1 MIINKRIH
9 TMRRFNSIL
18 ILSSALVMAS
28 CGQKKSEQSV
38 VIIDETP
45 KVTVTKVNA
54 ENVPQ
59 LSTYPTTVEA
69 EIVNNITPQS
79 ASRIN
84 QIFVEIGDHV
94 NAGQKL
100 ATMDAISLEKLKLQM
115 KNDSIEYGRT
125 KELYEIGAVS
135 QANFETMTLAY
146 EVSKKTYSNLLENT
160 ILTSPIS
167 GIITARNYDEGDM
180 YAMAQ
185 PLFVVQNITP
195 VKMLINIS
203 ENNYSKVK
211 KGMEVDI
218 VADAFPGETFKGKV
232 NLVYPTID
240 SRTHTFPV
248 EIIIDNKD
256 EKLRPGMFARVTVNY
271 GTNYRVVVPD
281 NAVLKQVGADEKYV
295 FVVNEDNTVSYTPVK
310 LGVRMGDKYEVISGI
325 DDGATVVTTGQTRL
339 KNNIKVDIV
348 K

>member
-1 MIINKRIH
+1 
-9 TMRRFNSIL
+9 MRRFNSIL
-18 ILSSALVMAS
+18 ILSSALIIAS
-28 CGQKKSEQSV
+28 CGQKASEQQT
-38 VIIDETP
+38 VIVEEAP
-45 KVTVTKVNA
+45 KVTVTNVYA

-69 EIVNNITPQS
+69 EVVNNITPQS

-94 NAGQKL
+94 KAGQKL
-100 ATMDAISLEKLKLQM
+100 ATMDAINLEKLRLQIQ
-115 KNDSIEYGRT
+115 NDSIEYGRT

-135 QANFETMTLAY
+135 QANYETMTLAY

-167 GIITARNYDEGDM
+167 GIVTARNYDEGDM

-203 ENNYSKVK
+203 ENNYSKIK
-211 KGMEVDI
+211 KGMEVEI
-218 VADAFPGETFKGKV
+218 LADAFPGETFKGKV

-240 SRTHTFPV
+240 SRSHTYPV
-248 EIIIDNKD
+248 EIIVDNKD
-256 EKLRPGMFARVTVNY
+256 EKLRPGMFTRVTVNY
-271 GTNYRVVVPD
+271 GTNYRVVIPD

-295 FVVNEDNTVSYTPVK
+295 YVLNEDNTVSYTPVK
-310 LGVRMGDKYEVISGI
+310 LGVRMGDRYEVISGLN
-325 DDGATVVTTGQTRL
+325 DGAKVVTSGQTRL

>member
-1 MIINKRIH
+1 
-9 TMRRFNSIL
+9 MRRFNSIL

-94 NAGQKL
+94 KAGQKL

>member
-1 MIINKRIH
+1 MRQFKSLLIIS
-9 TMRRFNSIL
+9 T
-18 ILSSALVMAS
+18 ALMMAS
-28 CGQKKSEQSV
+28 CGQKPAEQQQTV
-38 VIIDETP
+38 EVEEAP
-45 KVTVTKVNA
+45 KVTVTRVHA

-69 EIVNNITPQS
+69 DIVNNITPQS

-84 QIFVEIGDHV
+84 EILVEVGDHV
-94 NAGQKL
+94 KKGQRL
-100 ATMDAISLEKLKLQM
+100 ATMDAINLEKIRLQVA
-115 KNDSIEYGRT
+115 NDSIEYGRT
-125 KELYEIGAVS
+125 KELYEIGAAS
-135 QANFETMTLAY
+135 QANFEAITLAY
-146 EVSKKTYSNLLENT
+146 EVSKKSYANLLENT

-203 ENNYSKVK
+203 ESNYSKVK
-211 KGMEVDI
+211 KGMEVEL

-240 SRTHTFPV
+240 PRSHTFPV
-248 EIIIDNKD
+248 EIIVDNKN
-256 EKLRPGMFARVTVNY
+256 EKLRPGMFTRVTINY
-271 GTNYRVVVPD
+271 GNNFRVVVPD
-281 NAVLKQVGADEKYV
+281 NAVLKQVGADDKYV
-295 FVVNEDNTVSYTPVK
+295 YVLNEDNTVTYTPVK
-310 LGVRMGDKYEVISGI
+310 LGVRMGNRYEIISGLN
-325 DDGATVVTTGQTRL
+325 DGDVIVTSGQTRL
-339 KNNIKVDIV
+339 KNNIEVEVV

>member
-1 MIINKRIH
+1 
-9 TMRRFNSIL
+9 MRRFNSIL
-18 ILSSALVMAS
+18 ILSSALIMAS
-28 CGQKKSEQSV
+28 CGQKSGNQQTAAV
-38 VIIDETP
+38 VVDEAP
-45 KVTVTKVNA
+45 KVTVTKVYA

-69 EIVNNITPQS
+69 EIINNITPQS

-84 QIFVEIGDHV
+84 EILVEVGDHV
-94 NAGQKL
+94 KKGQKL
-100 ATMDAISLEKLKLQM
+100 ATMDGINLEKLRLQI

-125 KELYEIGAVS
+125 KELHEIGAVS
-135 QANFETMTLAY
+135 QANFEAMTLAY

-160 ILTSPIS
+160 ILRSPIS
-167 GIITARNYDEGDM
+167 GIVTARNYDEGDM

-203 ENNYSKVK
+203 ESNYSKVS
-211 KGMEVDI
+211 KGMEVEI

-232 NLVYPTID
+232 NLIYPTID
-240 SRTHTFPV
+240 PRSHTFPV
-248 EIIIDNKD
+248 EITIDNKD

-271 GTNYRVVVPD
+271 GNNFRVVVPD

-295 FVVNEDNTVSYTPVK
+295 YVLNEDGTVTHTPVK
-310 LGVRMGDKYEVISGI
+310 VGVRMGKRYEIISGI
-325 DDGATVVTTGQTRL
+325 DDGATIVTSGQTRL
-339 KNNIKVDIV
+339 RNNIKVDIV

>member
-1 MIINKRIH
+1 
-9 TMRRFNSIL
+9 MRRFNSIL
-18 ILSSALVMAS
+18 ILSSALIMAS
-28 CGQKKSEQSV
+28 CAEKSNQQAAAV
-38 VIIDETP
+38 VVEEAP
-45 KVTVTKVNA
+45 KVTVTQVFA

-69 EIVNNITPQS
+69 EVVNNITPQS

-84 QIFVEIGDHV
+84 KILVEVGDHV
-94 NAGQKL
+94 KKDQKL
-100 ATMDAISLEKLKLQM
+100 ATMDAINLEKLRLQI
-115 KNDSIEYGRT
+115 KNDSLEYERT
-125 KELYEIGAVS
+125 KELHKIGAVS
-135 QANFETMTLAY
+135 QANFEAMTLAY

-160 ILTSPIS
+160 ILRSPIS

-203 ENNYSKVK
+203 ESNYSKIS

-240 SRTHTFPV
+240 SRSHTFPV
-248 EIIIDNKD
+248 EIVVDNKD
-256 EKLRPGMFARVTVNY
+256 EKLRPGMFTRVTVNY
-271 GTNYRVVVPD
+271 GNNYRVVVPD
-281 NAVLKQVGADEKYV
+281 NTVLKQVGADEKYV
-295 FVVNEDNTVSYTPVK
+295 YVLNEDGTVTHTPVK
-310 LGVRMGDKYEVISGI
+310 VGVRMGNRYEIISGI
-325 DDGATVVTTGQTRL
+325 DDGATIVTSGQTRL
-339 KNNIKVDIV
+339 RNNIKVDIV

>member
-1 MIINKRIH
+1 
-9 TMRRFNSIL
+9 MRRLNSIL
-18 ILSSALVMAS
+18 ILSSALIMAS
-28 CGQKKSEQSV
+28 CGQKSGNQQTAAV
-38 VIIDETP
+38 VVDEAP
-45 KVTVTKVNA
+45 KVTVTKVYA

-69 EIVNNITPQS
+69 EIINNITPQS

-84 QIFVEIGDHV
+84 EILVEVGDHV
-94 NAGQKL
+94 KKGQKL
-100 ATMDAISLEKLKLQM
+100 ATMDGINLEKLRLQI

-125 KELYEIGAVS
+125 KELHEIGAVS
-135 QANFETMTLAY
+135 QANFEAMTLAY

-160 ILTSPIS
+160 ILRSPIS
-167 GIITARNYDEGDM
+167 GIVTARNYDEGDM

-203 ENNYSKVK
+203 ESNYSKVS
-211 KGMEVDI
+211 KGMEVEI
-218 VADAFPGETFKGKV
+218 VADAFPEEVFKGKV
-232 NLVYPTID
+232 NLIYPTID
-240 SRTHTFPV
+240 PRSHTFPV
-248 EIIIDNKD
+248 EITVDNKD

-271 GTNYRVVVPD
+271 GNNFRVVVPD

-295 FVVNEDNTVSYTPVK
+295 YVLNEDGTVTHTPVK
-310 LGVRMGDKYEVISGI
+310 VGVRMGKRYEIISGI
-325 DDGATVVTTGQTRL
+325 DDGATIVTSGQTRL
-339 KNNIKVDIV
+339 RNNIKVDIV

>member
-1 MIINKRIH
+1 
-9 TMRRFNSIL
+9 MRRFNSIL

>member
-1 MIINKRIH
+1 
-9 TMRRFNSIL
+9 MRQIKSLL
-18 ILSSALVMAS
+18 ILSTALMMAS
-28 CGQKKSEQSV
+28 CGQKTTEQQN
-38 VIIDETP
+38 VIVEEAP
-45 KVTVTKVNA
+45 KVTVTKVYA

-69 EIVNNITPQS
+69 DVVNNITPQT
-79 ASRIN
+79 ASRIKD
-84 QIFVEIGDHV
+84 ILVEVGDHV
-94 NAGQKL
+94 KKGQKL
-100 ATMDAISLEKLKLQM
+100 ATMDAINLEKIRLQVA
-115 KNDSIEYGRT
+115 NDSIEYGRT
-125 KELYEIGAVS
+125 KELYEIGAAS
-135 QANFETMTLAY
+135 QSNFEAITLAY
-146 EVSKKTYSNLLENT
+146 EVSKKSYANLLENT

-203 ENNYSKVK
+203 ESNYSRVK
-211 KGMEVDI
+211 KGMEVELS
-218 VADAFPGETFKGKV
+218 AEAFPGETFKGTV

-240 SRTHTFPV
+240 PRSHTFPV
-248 EIIIDNKD
+248 EIIVDNKN
-256 EKLRPGMFARVTVNY
+256 EKLRPGMFSRVTINY

-281 NAVLKQVGADEKYV
+281 NAVLKQVGADDKYV
-295 FVVNEDNTVSYTPVK
+295 YVLNDDNTVTYTPVK
-310 LGVRMGDKYEVISGI
+310 VGVRMGDRYEIVSGLNDGDVI
-325 DDGATVVTTGQTRL
+325 VTSGQTRL

>member
-1 MIINKRIH
+1 
-9 TMRRFNSIL
+9 MRRFNSIL
-18 ILSSALVMAS
+18 ILSSALIMAS
-28 CGQKKSEQSV
+28 CGQKSGNQQTAAV
-38 VIIDETP
+38 VVDEAP
-45 KVTVTKVNA
+45 KVTVTKVYA

-69 EIVNNITPQS
+69 EIINNITPQS

-84 QIFVEIGDHV
+84 EILVEVGDHV
-94 NAGQKL
+94 KKGQKL
-100 ATMDAISLEKLKLQM
+100 ATMDGINLEKLRLQI

-125 KELYEIGAVS
+125 KELHEIGAVS
-135 QANFETMTLAY
+135 QANFEAMTLAY

-160 ILTSPIS
+160 ILRSPIS
-167 GIITARNYDEGDM
+167 GIVTARNYDEGDM

-203 ENNYSKVK
+203 ESNYSKVS
-211 KGMEVDI
+211 KGMEVEI
-218 VADAFPGETFKGKV
+218 VADAFPEEVFKGKV
-232 NLVYPTID
+232 NLIYPTID
-240 SRTHTFPV
+240 PRSHTFPV
-248 EIIIDNKD
+248 EITVDNKD

-271 GTNYRVVVPD
+271 GNNFRVVVPD

-295 FVVNEDNTVSYTPVK
+295 YVLNEDGTVTHTPVK
-310 LGVRMGDKYEVISGI
+310 VGVRMGKRYEIISGI
-325 DDGATVVTTGQTRL
+325 DDGATIVTSGQTRL
-339 KNNIKVDIV
+339 RNNIKVDIV

>member
-1 MIINKRIH
+1 
-9 TMRRFNSIL
+9 MRRFNSIL
-18 ILSSALVMAS
+18 ILSSALIMAS
-28 CGQKKSEQSV
+28 CGEKASNQQTVTAV
-38 VIIDETP
+38 VEEAP
-45 KVTVTKVNA
+45 KVTVTKVYA

-69 EIVNNITPQS
+69 EIINNITPQS

-84 QIFVEIGDHV
+84 KIYVEIGDHV
-94 NAGQKL
+94 KAGQTL
-100 ATMDAISLEKLKLQM
+100 ATMDAINLEKLRLQI

-135 QANFETMTLAY
+135 QANYEAMTLAY

-160 ILTSPIS
+160 ILRSPIS
-167 GIITARNYDEGDM
+167 GIVTARNYDEGDM

-195 VKMLINIS
+195 VKMLVNIS
-203 ENNYSKVK
+203 ENNYSKIK

-240 SRTHTFPV
+240 ARSHTFPV
-248 EIIIDNKD
+248 EITVDNKD
-256 EKLRPGMFARVTVNY
+256 EKLRPGMFTRVTVNY
-271 GTNYRVVVPD
+271 GTNYRVVIPD

-295 FVVNEDNTVSYTPVK
+295 YVLSENNTVSYTPVV
-310 LGVRMGDKYEVISGI
+310 LGVRMGDKYEVISGL
-325 DDGATVVTTGQTRL
+325 DDGAQIVTSGQTRL

>member
-1 MIINKRIH
+1 
-9 TMRRFNSIL
+9 MRRFNSIL
-18 ILSSALVMAS
+18 ILSSALIMAS
-28 CGQKKSEQSV
+28 CGQQTNNQQTAAV
-38 VIIDETP
+38 VVEEAP
-45 KVTVTKVNA
+45 KVTVTKVYA
-54 ENVPQ
+54 ENVSQ

-69 EIVNNITPQS
+69 EIINNITPQS

-84 QIFVEIGDHV
+84 KIFVEIGDHV
-94 NAGQKL
+94 TAGQTL
-100 ATMDAISLEKLKLQM
+100 ATMDAINLEKLRLQI

-135 QANFETMTLAY
+135 QANYEAMTLAY

-160 ILTSPIS
+160 NLTSPIS
-167 GIITARNYDEGDM
+167 GRVTARNYDEGDM

-218 VADAFPGETFKGKV
+218 TADAFPGETFKGKV

-240 SRTHTFPV
+240 ARSHTFPV
-248 EIIIDNKD
+248 EIIVDNKD
-256 EKLRPGMFARVTVNY
+256 EKLRPGMFTRVTVNY

-281 NAVLKQVGADEKYV
+281 NAVLKQVGADDKYV
-295 FVVNEDNTVSYTPVK
+295 YVLNSDNTVTYTPVK
-310 LGVRMGDKYEVISGI
+310 IGTRMGDRYEIVSGL
-325 DDGATVVTTGQTRL
+325 DDGATIVTTGQTRL

>member
-1 MIINKRIH
+1 
-9 TMRRFNSIL
+9 
-18 ILSSALVMAS
+18 MAS
-28 CGQKKSEQSV
+28 CGQQTNNQQTAAV
-38 VIIDETP
+38 VVDEAP
-45 KVTVTKVNA
+45 KVTVTKVYA
-54 ENVPQ
+54 ENVSQ

-69 EIVNNITPQS
+69 EIINNITPQS

-84 QIFVEIGDHV
+84 EIFVEIGDHV
-94 NAGQKL
+94 KAGQTL
-100 ATMDAISLEKLKLQM
+100 ATMDAINLEKLRLQIQ
-115 KNDSIEYGRT
+115 NDSIEYGRT

-135 QANFETMTLAY
+135 QANYEAMTLAY

-167 GIITARNYDEGDM
+167 GIVTARNYDEGDM

-203 ENNYSKVK
+203 ESNYSKIS

-232 NLVYPTID
+232 NLIYPTID
-240 SRTHTFPV
+240 PRSHTFPV
-248 EIIIDNKD
+248 EITVDNKD

-271 GTNYRVVVPD
+271 GNNFRVVVPD

-295 FVVNEDNTVSYTPVK
+295 YVLNEDGTVTHTPVK
-310 LGVRMGDKYEVISGI
+310 VGVRMGKRYEIISGI
-325 DDGATVVTTGQTRL
+325 DDGATIVTSGQTRL
-339 KNNIKVDIV
+339 RNNIKVDIV

>member
-1 MIINKRIH
+1 
-9 TMRRFNSIL
+9 MRRFNSIL
-18 ILSSALVMAS
+18 VLSSALIMAS
-28 CGQKKSEQSV
+28 CSSQANKQATTAV
-38 VIIDETP
+38 VVDEAP
-45 KVTVTKVNA
+45 KVTVTKVYA
-54 ENVPQ
+54 ENVAQ

-69 EIVNNITPQS
+69 EVINNITPQS

-84 QIFVEIGDHV
+84 EIFVEIGDHV
-94 NAGQKL
+94 KAGQTL
-100 ATMDAISLEKLKLQM
+100 ATMDAINLEKVRLQIQ
-115 KNDSIEYGRT
+115 NDSIEYCRT

-135 QANFETMTLAY
+135 QANYEAMTLAY

-203 ENNYSKVK
+203 ENNYSKIK

-240 SRTHTFPV
+240 ARSHTFPV
-248 EIIIDNKD
+248 EIIVDNKD

-271 GTNYRVVVPD
+271 GTNFRVVVPD
-281 NAVLKQVGADEKYV
+281 NAVLKQVGADDKYV
-295 FVVNEDNTVSYTPVK
+295 YVVNEDNTVMFMILVFYS
-310 LGVRMGDKYEVISGI
+310 
-325 DDGATVVTTGQTRL
+325 
-339 KNNIKVDIV
+339 
-348 K
+348 

>member
-1 MIINKRIH
+1 
-9 TMRRFNSIL
+9 MRRFNSIL
-18 ILSSALVMAS
+18 ILSSALIMAS
-28 CGQKKSEQSV
+28 CGQQTNNQQTAAV
-38 VIIDETP
+38 VVDEAP
-45 KVTVTKVNA
+45 KVTVTKVYA

-69 EIVNNITPQS
+69 EIINNITPQS

-94 NAGQKL
+94 TAGQKL
-100 ATMDAISLEKLKLQM
+100 ATMDAINLEKLKLQM

-135 QANFETMTLAY
+135 QANYEAMTLAY

-167 GIITARNYDEGDM
+167 GIVTARNYDEGDM

-203 ENNYSKVK
+203 ENNYSKIK

-218 VADAFPGETFKGKV
+218 IADAFPGETFKGKV

-240 SRTHTFPV
+240 ARTHTFPV
-248 EIIIDNKD
+248 EIIVDNKN
-256 EKLRPGMFARVTVNY
+256 EKLRPGMFTRVTVNY

-281 NAVLKQVGADEKYV
+281 NAVLKQVGADDKYV
-295 FVVNEDNTVSYTPVK
+295 YVLNDDNTVSYTVVK
-310 LGVRMGDKYEVISGI
+310 LGARMGDKYEVISGI
-325 DDGATVVTTGQTRL
+325 DDGATIVTTGQTRL

>member
-1 MIINKRIH
+1 
-9 TMRRFNSIL
+9 MRHFNSIL
-18 ILSSALVMAS
+18 ILSSALIMAS
-28 CGQKKSEQSV
+28 CGQKASETTAIV
-38 VIIDETP
+38 VEEAP
-45 KVTVTKVNA
+45 KVTVTKVYA

-69 EIVNNITPQS
+69 EIINNITPQS

-94 NAGQKL
+94 KAGQKL
-100 ATMDAISLEKLKLQM
+100 ATMDAINLEKLKLQM

-135 QANFETMTLAY
+135 QANYETMTLAY

-160 ILTSPIS
+160 ILRSPIS
-167 GIITARNYDEGDM
+167 GVVTARNYDEGDM

-203 ENNYSKVK
+203 ENNYSKIK

-218 VADAFPGETFKGKV
+218 VADAFPGETFKGKI

-240 SRTHTFPV
+240 ARTHTFPV
-248 EIIIDNKD
+248 EILVDNKD
-256 EKLRPGMFARVTVNY
+256 EKLRPGMFTRVTVNY
-271 GTNYRVVVPD
+271 GTNYRVVIPD
-281 NAVLKQVGADEKYV
+281 NAVLKQIGADEKYV
-295 FVVNEDNTVSYTPVK
+295 YVLNEDNTVTHTPVK

-325 DDGATVVTTGQTRL
+325 DDGANIVTSGQTRL

>member
-1 MIINKRIH
+1 
-9 TMRRFNSIL
+9 MRHLKSIL
-18 ILSSALVMAS
+18 LLSTAMVMAS
-28 CGQKKSEQSV
+28 CAQKPAEQQATV
-38 VIIDETP
+38 VVEEAP
-45 KVTVTKVNA
+45 KVTVTKVYA

-59 LSTYPTTVEA
+59 LSTYPTTIEA
-69 EIVNNITPQS
+69 DVINNITPQS

-84 QIFVEIGDHV
+84 EILVEVGDHV
-94 NAGQKL
+94 KAGQRL
-100 ATMDAISLEKLKLQM
+100 ATMDAINLEKIRLQVA
-115 KNDSIEYGRT
+115 NDSIEYGRT
-125 KELYEIGAVS
+125 KELYEIGAAS
-135 QANFETMTLAY
+135 QSNFEAITLAY
-146 EVSKKTYSNLLENT
+146 EVSKKSYANLLENT

-203 ENNYSKVK
+203 ENNYSRVK
-211 KGMEVDI
+211 KGMEVELT
-218 VADAFPGETFKGKV
+218 ADAYPGETFKGKV

-240 SRTHTFPV
+240 PRSHTFPV
-248 EIIIDNKD
+248 EILVDNKN

-271 GTNYRVVVPD
+271 GTNYRVVIPD
-281 NAVLKQVGADEKYV
+281 KAVLKQVGADDKYV
-295 FVVNEDNTVSYTPVK
+295 YVLNEDNTVSYAPVK

-325 DDGATVVTTGQTRL
+325 DDGATIVVSGQTRL

>member
-1 MIINKRIH
+1 
-9 TMRRFNSIL
+9 MRHLKSIL
-18 ILSSALVMAS
+18 LLSTAMVMAS
-28 CGQKKSEQSV
+28 CTQKQASQQTTV
-38 VIIDETP
+38 VVEEAP
-45 KVTVTKVNA
+45 KVTVTKVYA

-59 LSTYPTTVEA
+59 LSTYPTTIEA
-69 EIVNNITPQS
+69 DVVNNITPQS

-84 QIFVEIGDHV
+84 EILVEVGDHV
-94 NAGQKL
+94 KAGQRL
-100 ATMDAISLEKLKLQM
+100 ATMDAINLEKVRLQVA
-115 KNDSIEYGRT
+115 NDSIEYGRT
-125 KELYEIGAVS
+125 KELYEIGAAS
-135 QANFETMTLAY
+135 QSNFEAITLAY
-146 EVSKKTYSNLLENT
+146 EVSKKSYANLLENT

-203 ENNYSKVK
+203 ESNYSKVK
-211 KGMEVDI
+211 KGMEVELT
-218 VADAFPGETFKGKV
+218 ADAYPGETFKGKI
-232 NLVYPTID
+232 NLIYPTID
-240 SRTHTFPV
+240 PRSHTFPV
-248 EIIIDNKD
+248 EILVDNKD

-281 NAVLKQVGADEKYV
+281 KAVLKQVGADDKYV
-295 FVVNEDNTVSYTPVK
+295 YVLNEDNTVSYAPVK

-325 DDGATVVTTGQTRL
+325 DDGATVVVSGQTRL